1 MSDGLSPRATGT
13 GVGADEP
20 AGLRR
25 LAVAGV
31 VVALAAAAAPLAAL
45 GSEVWLGYPPCLLCL
60 WQRWPYW
67 LAVGFALTAALWDGV
82 AGRLALLLAG
92 ASVLVSGGIAGL
104 HLGVEWGW
112 WPSPLPGCL
121 APPLAAG
128 LSVEDMLRALPAA
141 PTVPCDEAVYPLAPL
156 PLSFAALNLIYA
168 AALGAVTLSAAF
180 RRPR

>member
-1 MSDGLSPRATGT
+1 MI
-13 GVGADEP
+13 GV
-20 AGLRR
+20 L
-25 LAVAGV
+25 VAI
-31 VVALAAAAAPLAAL
+31 AAAAAPLAAL

-67 LAVGFALTAALWDGV
+67 LAAGLALTSALWGGM
-82 AGRLALLLAG
+82 AGRVALLLAG
-92 ASVLVSGGIAGL
+92 LSVLASGGIAAL

-121 APPLAAG
+121 APPIRAG
-128 LSVEDMLRALPAA
+128 ASIEEMLRAMPAA
-141 PTVPCDEAVYPLAPL
+141 PTVPCDEPAFPLAPL

-168 AALGAVTLSAAF
+168 SALGAVTLRAAL